1 MLVAEEKKCLRRQM
15 NELLHNLPVAETAA
29 GSSVI
34 CKTLGQLPD
43 YHKARRI
50 MAFLSMTGEVDLD
63 AFIEK
68 ALADDKEVYVP
79 RCLDKGNMEGVRLY
93 DLGQTVFDRY
103 GIRTAPEGAPTCT
116 ADVPDLLIIS
126 GLAFDKNGCRLG
138 RGAGFY
144 DRFIAGA
151 RASQV
156 VAVAFAAQIVE
167 YVPTEPHDQT
177 VCRIVTEKEII
188 HVS

>member
-50 MAFLSMTGEVDLD
+50 MAFLSMSGEVDLD

-126 GLAFDKNGCRLG
+126 GLAFDKNGCR
-138 RGAGFY
+138 
-144 DRFIAGA
+144 
-151 RASQV
+151 ASQV

>member
-1 MLVAEEKKCLRRQM
+1 
-15 NELLHNLPVAETAA
+15 
-29 GSSVI
+29 
-34 CKTLGQLPD
+34 
-43 YHKARRI
+43 
-50 MAFLSMTGEVDLD
+50 
-63 AFIEK
+63 
-68 ALADDKEVYVP
+68 
-79 RCLDKGNMEGVRLY
+79 MEGVRLY

-103 GIRTAPEGAPTCT
+103 GIRTAPEGSPTCT

-167 YVPTEPHDQT
+167 CVPTEAHDRT
-177 VCRIVTEKEII
+177 VYRIVTEKEII

>member
-1 MLVAEEKKCLRRQM
+1 M

-50 MAFLSMTGEVDLD
+50 MAFLSMPGEVDLD

-68 ALADDKEVYVP
+68 ALSDDKEVYVP
-79 RCLDKGNMEGVRLY
+79 RCLDKGHMEGVRLY
-93 DLGQTVFDRY
+93 DLGQTVLIATASERHPREHRPVLPTY
-103 GIRTAPEGAPTCT
+103 RTYLSYPVLP
-116 ADVPDLLIIS
+116 LIKM
-126 GLAFDKNGCRLG
+126 AVAWG
-138 RGAGFY
+138 RGAGVLRPIY
-144 DRFIAGA
+144 CRCPGVSGSGRSLCRTNSGIRSDGTHDR
-151 RASQV
+151 
-156 VAVAFAAQIVE
+156 
-167 YVPTEPHDQT
+167 T
-177 VCRIVTEKEII
+177 VYRIVTEKEII

>member
-1 MLVAEEKKCLRRQM
+1 M

-50 MAFLSMTGEVDLD
+50 MAFLSMPGEVDLD

-116 ADVPDLLIIS
+116 ADV
-126 GLAFDKNGCRLG
+126 
-138 RGAGFY
+138 
-144 DRFIAGA
+144 
-151 RASQV
+151 
-156 VAVAFAAQIVE
+156 
-167 YVPTEPHDQT
+167 
-177 VCRIVTEKEII
+177 
-188 HVS
+188 